1 MGNGEHGCICE
12 KAKNNPRTDC
22 PWYNFESYNN
32 LATNK
37 EDFESPKN
45 FTNERP
51 NRSSQLAITPVANE
65 PTDKAIASQR
75 R

>member
-1 MGNGEHGCICE
+1 MAAFAKRPKIIHGPIAPGIIS
-12 KAKNNPRTDC
+12 KVIIIWQPIKRIV
-22 PWYNFESYNN
+22 
-32 LATNK
+32 
-37 EDFESPKN
+37 ESPKN